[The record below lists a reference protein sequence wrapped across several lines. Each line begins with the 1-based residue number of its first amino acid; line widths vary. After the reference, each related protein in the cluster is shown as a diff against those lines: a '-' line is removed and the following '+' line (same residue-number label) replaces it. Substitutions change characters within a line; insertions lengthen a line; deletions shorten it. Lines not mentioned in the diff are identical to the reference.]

1 MRKMLVVALVVGLL
15 GGSLVGPVEAAKKK
29 KKQPPPAAVPVTFWF
44 ANDSGA
50 CTDDAAFVLK
60 LTESTEGSNCG
71 NLAYGATYGPA
82 SDAGVANPFTYNAV
96 EGLPFILDAS
106 QKITG
111 TIQVSSRGVAAGVP
125 VFLGAGQATTVGT
138 VIGTTGDESKELG
151 AFEST
156 YTVTPAQGVYEVTF
170 EIEPPAE
177 LDKAEFTGLGISL
190 HTEGPVVNHGY
201 YRVHSPASSL
211 TVPTWQ

>member
-15 GGSLVGPVEAAKKK
+15 GGSLIGPVEAKKK
-29 KKQPPPAAVPVTFWF
+29 KKLAPAPVTFWF

-71 NLAYGATYGPA
+71 NLGYGAPYP
-82 SDAGVANPFTYNAV
+82 VANAAGLSTPYAYNAI
-96 EGLPFILDAS
+96 EGLPFILDAT

-111 TIQVSSRGVAAGVP
+111 TVQVSSRSIAEGVP

-138 VIGTTGDESKELG
+138 LTGTTDGESVELG

-156 YTVTPAQGVYEVTF
+156 YAVTPAQGVYEVKF
-170 EIEPPAE
+170 EIEPPAD
-177 LDKAEFTGLGISL
+177 LDKAQFTGLGISL

-201 YRVHSPASSL
+201 YRVANPASNF
-211 TVPTWQ
+211 TVPTWK